1 MVFVVPRVAEF
12 SGQVLDVLHHSDLVV
27 KNFDGCR
34 HVDYDLVLGGVV
46 LRAVDGLNQTKHLA
60 HWIDGAEKKNKI
72 FNRLSTLPPFFWRR
86 VCRAQTKKFSLA
98 KKTTHA
104 YFFFSDN
111 SEILPSALEAFNP

>member
-27 KNFDGCR
+27 KNFDGGR

-60 HWIDGAEKKNKI
+60 HGIDGAKKNKKN
-72 FNRLSTLPPFFWRR
+72 F
-86 VCRAQTKKFSLA
+86 
-98 KKTTHA
+98 
-104 YFFFSDN
+104 
-111 SEILPSALEAFNP
+111 

>member
-27 KNFDGCR
+27 KNFDGGR

-60 HWIDGAEKKNKI
+60 HWIDGAEKKTK
-72 FNRLSTLPPFFWRR
+72 FLTDFLLSPHFFG
-86 VCRAQTKKFSLA
+86 AASAELKQKKFSLA

>member
-27 KNFDGCR
+27 KNFDGGR

-60 HWIDGAEKKNKI
+60 HWIDGAEKKKQN
-72 FNRLSTLPPFFWRR
+72 F
-86 VCRAQTKKFSLA
+86 
-98 KKTTHA
+98 
-104 YFFFSDN
+104 
-111 SEILPSALEAFNP
+111 

>member
-27 KNFDGCR
+27 KNFDGGR

-60 HWIDGAEKKNKI
+60 HGIDGAEKKKKKKI
-72 FNRLSTLPPFFWRR
+72 NRLSSLPHFFG
-86 VCRAQTKKFSLA
+86 AA
-98 KKTTHA
+98 
-104 YFFFSDN
+104 
-111 SEILPSALEAFNP
+111 SA